1 MWNVR
6 AAQRGVFLL
15 CKAQCVSTETAKV
28 LAIVLEVEYGRK
40 QATGVCHY
48 KRISNMGSS
57 QKGFHIGSRTSDICG
72 SYGFELLAQKQAN
85 ASVGQWASRFLYW

>member
-1 MWNVR
+1 MWSVR
-6 AAQRGVFLL
+6 AAQFLL
-15 CKAQCVSTETAKV
+15 CKAQYVSTETASKV
-28 LAIVLEVEYGRK
+28 VAIVLVVENGLK

-48 KRISNMGSS
+48 QRISNMGSS
-57 QKGFHIGSRTSDICG
+57 QKGFHIGSRKSDICG